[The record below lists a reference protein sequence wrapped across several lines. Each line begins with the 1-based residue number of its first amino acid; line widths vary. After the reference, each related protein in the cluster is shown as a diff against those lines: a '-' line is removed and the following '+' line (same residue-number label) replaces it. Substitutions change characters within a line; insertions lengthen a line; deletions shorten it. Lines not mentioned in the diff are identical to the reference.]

1 MEERIG
7 LIDIGSNTIRL
18 VIFGFDKATGLN
30 EILNIKTPA
39 RLSQYLTKDNDM
51 NDEGIQVLT
60 EALSSFNKVATKFKV
75 DELHPIATAAIRQS
89 NNQKDI
95 IKKVKKDTGVEIKI
109 VPEEDEAF
117 YGYYAITHTTDIED
131 GVSVDIG
138 GGSTEV
144 TLFKDKQLKEAHSFP
159 FGVVSLKRQFFGDKD
174 HNDKSAIKGMEKFLS
189 KQFDQLDWLKDQ
201 KVALVGVGGSAR
213 NVARIHQSEHSYP
226 IGGVH
231 NYTMSDKDIE
241 EVFDLIRKSSRDEL
255 TNLDGLSR
263 DRVDIILPSVS
274 VFKTLYKKID
284 ATQFTFS
291 RKGIREGYIMNAI
304 RQRYPEEFSK
314 ENVRKDAL
322 RQLANEYHIEEGSAN
337 RRLKLAES
345 LLTQLLNHSDLKVN
359 DNDKEL
365 FVEGAYL
372 YYLGSF
378 IDSDSSSPHTYY
390 LIANSMINGFSHKD
404 RVKLALLASFKNKSL
419 LKFYCKETEW
429 FNSKETDTI
438 QALGGIIK
446 FVNALNISHTS
457 FVEEV
462 ELKPKKDDKYELFVF
477 YKGEPIAEEYQANR
491 QKKHIEKILDGKVT
505 ITFTKS

>member
-159 FGVVSLKRQFFGDKD
+159 FGVVSLKCQFFGDKD

-189 KQFDQLDWLKDQ
+189 EQFDQLDWLKDQ

-291 RKGIREGYIMNAI
+291 RKGIREGYIMNVI
-304 RQRYPEEFSK
+304 RQRYPDEFSK

-322 RQLANEYHIEEGSAN
+322 RQLANEYHIEESSAN

-462 ELKPKKDDKYELFVF
+462 ELKPKKDDKYELLVF

>member
-18 VIFGFDKATGLN
+18 VIFGFDKDTGLN

-60 EALSSFNKVATKFKV
+60 DALSSFNKVATKFKV

-89 NNQKDI
+89 NNQQDI

-117 YGYYAITHTTDIED
+117 YGYYAISHTTDIEN

-144 TLFKDKQLKEAHSFP
+144 TLFKDKKLKAAHSFP

-174 HNDKSAIKGMEKFLS
+174 HNDKSAIKSMEKFLS
-189 KQFDQLDWLKDQ
+189 EQFGQLDWLNDQ
-201 KVALVGVGGSAR
+201 DVALVGVGGSAR

-231 NYTMSDKDIE
+231 NYTMSDRDIE
-241 EVFDLIRKSSRDEL
+241 EVYDLIRKSSRDDL

-263 DRVDIILPSVS
+263 DRVDIILPAVS
-274 VFKTLYKKID
+274 VFKTLYKKVD

-291 RKGIREGYIMNAI
+291 RKGIREGYVMNLI

-314 ENVRKDAL
+314 DNVRQDAL
-322 RQLANEYHIEEGSAN
+322 RHLANEYHIEESSAN

-345 LLTQLLNHSDLKVN
+345 LLSQLLKRSDLKLS
-359 DNDKEL
+359 DKDKEL

-419 LKFYCKETEW
+419 LKFYCKETHW
-429 FNSKETDTI
+429 FGSKETETI
-438 QALGGIIK
+438 QSLGGIIK

-462 ELKPKKDDKYELFVF
+462 ELKAKKDDKYELHVF

-491 QKKHIEKILDGKVT
+491 QKKHIEKILKGKVT
-505 ITFTKS
+505 IAFTKS

>member
-189 KQFDQLDWLKDQ
+189 EQFDQLDWLKDQ

>member
-189 KQFDQLDWLKDQ
+189 EQFDQLDWLKDQ

-462 ELKPKKDDKYELFVF
+462 ELKPNKDDKYELLVF

>member
-51 NDEGIQVLT
+51 NNEGIQVLT

-189 KQFDQLDWLKDQ
+189 EQFDQLDWLKDQ

>member
-189 KQFDQLDWLKDQ
+189 EQFDQLDWLKDQ

-462 ELKPKKDDKYELFVF
+462 ELKPKKDDKYELLVF

>member
-189 KQFDQLDWLKDQ
+189 EQFDQLDWLKDQ

-263 DRVDIILPSVS
+263 DRVDIILPSMS

>member
-189 KQFDQLDWLKDQ
+189 EQFDQLDWLKDQ

-345 LLTQLLNHSDLKVN
+345 LLTHLLNHSDLKVN

>member
-18 VIFGFDKATGLN
+18 VIFSFNKDTGLN

-39 RLSQYLTKDNDM
+39 RLSQYLMSENKM
-51 NDEGIQVLT
+51 NDEGIHVLKET
-60 EALSSFNKVATKFKV
+60 LSSFKKVATKFKV
-75 DELHPIATAAIRQS
+75 KELHPIATAAIRQS
-89 NNQKDI
+89 ENRDDLIKQLKKDI
-95 IKKVKKDTGVEIKI
+95 NIEIQV

-117 YGYYAITHTTDIED
+117 YGYYAISHTTDIED
-131 GVSVDIG
+131 GISVDIG

-144 TLFKDKQLKEAHSFP
+144 TLFKDKKLKKAHSFP
-159 FGVVSLKRQFFGDKD
+159 FGVVTLKRQFFGEKD
-174 HNDKSAIKGMEKFLS
+174 HNDKSSIKSMEKFLS
-189 KQFDQLDWLKDQ
+189 EQFSQLDWLNDQ
-201 KVALVGVGGSAR
+201 EIALVGVGGSAR
-213 NVARIHQSEHSYP
+213 NVARIHQSSHSYP

-231 NYTMSDKDIE
+231 NYTMSLKDID
-241 EVFDLIRKSSRDEL
+241 EVYNTIRKSSRDDL

-263 DRVDIILPSVS
+263 DRIDIILPAVS
-274 VFKTLYKKID
+274 VFKTLFKKID

-291 RKGIREGYIMNAI
+291 RKGIREGYVMNLI
-304 RQRYPEEFSK
+304 RQRHPDEFKK
-314 ENVRKDAL
+314 ENVRQDAL
-322 RQLANEYHIEEGSAN
+322 RHLAKEYHIEEDSAN
-337 RRLKLAES
+337 RRLKLAQS
-345 LLTQLLNHSDLKVN
+345 LLNQLLKESDLKIT
-359 DNDKEL
+359 DNEKNL
-365 FVEGAYL
+365 FSEGAYI

-429 FNSKETDTI
+429 FTSKEVDTL

-446 FVNALNISHTS
+446 FVNALNISYTS

-462 ELKPKKDDKYELFVF
+462 KLKEKKDDKYELYVY

-491 QKKHIEKILDGKVT
+491 QKKHIEKILKGKVS
-505 ITFTKS
+505 IIFTKS

>member
-7 LIDIGSNTIRL
+7 LTDIGSNTIRL

-189 KQFDQLDWLKDQ
+189 EQFDQLDWLKDQ

-491 QKKHIEKILDGKVT
+491 QKKHIEKILDGKVK

>member
-144 TLFKDKQLKEAHSFP
+144 TSFKDKQLKEAHSFP

-189 KQFDQLDWLKDQ
+189 EQFDQLDWLKDQ

-462 ELKPKKDDKYELFVF
+462 ELKPNKDDKYELLVF

>member
-1 MEERIG
+1 VRLG
-7 LIDIGSNTIRL
+7 GSEVWIR
-18 VIFGFDKATGLN
+18 G
-30 EILNIKTPA
+30 
-39 RLSQYLTKDNDM
+39 R
-51 NDEGIQVLT
+51 
-60 EALSSFNKVATKFKV
+60 
-75 DELHPIATAAIRQS
+75 
-89 NNQKDI
+89 
-95 IKKVKKDTGVEIKI
+95 DTGVEIKI

-189 KQFDQLDWLKDQ
+189 EQFDQLDWLKDQ

-291 RKGIREGYIMNAI
+291 RKGIREGYIMNVI
-304 RQRYPEEFSK
+304 RQRYPDEFSK

-322 RQLANEYHIEEGSAN
+322 RQLANEYHIEESSAN

-462 ELKPKKDDKYELFVF
+462 ELKPKKDDKYELLVF

>member
-189 KQFDQLDWLKDQ
+189 EQFDQLDWLKDQ

-263 DRVDIILPSVS
+263 ERVDIILPSVS

-291 RKGIREGYIMNAI
+291 RKGIREGDIMNAI

-462 ELKPKKDDKYELFVF
+462 ELKPNKDDKYELLVF

>member
-144 TLFKDKQLKEAHSFP
+144 TSFKDKQLKEAHSFP
-159 FGVVSLKRQFFGDKD
+159 FGVVSLKRQFFGDKE

-189 KQFDQLDWLKDQ
+189 EQFDQLDWLKDQ

-462 ELKPKKDDKYELFVF
+462 ELKPNKDDKYELLVF

>member
-189 KQFDQLDWLKDQ
+189 EQFDQLDWLKDQ

-213 NVARIHQSEHSYP
+213 NAARIHQSEHSYP

-337 RRLKLAES
+337 RSLKLAES

>member
-75 DELHPIATAAIRQS
+75 DELHPFATAAIRQS

-189 KQFDQLDWLKDQ
+189 EQFDQLDWLKDQ

>member
-189 KQFDQLDWLKDQ
+189 EQFDQLDWLKDQ

-322 RQLANEYHIEEGSAN
+322 RQLANEFHIEEGSAN

>member
-51 NDEGIQVLT
+51 NNEGIQVLT

-189 KQFDQLDWLKDQ
+189 EQFDQLDWLKDQ

-462 ELKPKKDDKYELFVF
+462 ELKPKKDDKYELLVF

>member
-159 FGVVSLKRQFFGDKD
+159 FGVVSLKRQFFEDKD

-189 KQFDQLDWLKDQ
+189 EQFDQLDWLKDQ